1 MSPWCAGVARFG
13 AALAVDEEF
22 ELSCDEL
29 RRDASVT
36 GGVCRRDSLGDDD
49 EALLLLFFRIDTGDL
64 FGLPFINGVEL
75 WRSV

>member
-1 MSPWCAGVARFG
+1 LCAGVATRFG

-36 GGVCRRDSLGDDD
+36 GGVTRRSSFGDND
-49 EALLLLFFRIDTGDL
+49 EALLLLFFRIDTGDR
-64 FGLPFINGVEL
+64 FGLPFVNGVEF
-75 WRSV
+75 W